1 MLRTALL
8 GCALSIGVV
17 SAAPAA
23 TLYFEAMM
31 KGASEVPPTNS
42 EGTGKA
48 IASLDTVSK
57 SFSYRV
63 TWDKLNGPATA
74 AHFHGPAVPGK
85 NAGVVVPI
93 DGKNPTSPAFGS
105 ATLTDPQIKDLEAGK
120 WYVNVHTAAHP
131 GGEIRGQVMP
141 QKVAAHPMP
150 MKGGSMPMKGGSMPM
165 KGGSMPMKGGS
176 MPMKGSKAPAP
187 AASTPAAATS
197 APAPA
202 ASAPAP
208 AASTPAPA
216 AAAPAPA
223 ASAPAPA
230 AGTPT
235 QK

>member
-63 TWDKLNGPATA
+63 TWDKLSGPATA
-74 AHFHGPAVPGK
+74 AHFHGPAAPGK

-105 ATLTDPQIKDLEAGK
+105 ATLTDPQLMVRERAHGGASRRRDPRSGD
-120 WYVNVHTAAHP
+120 AAESGSPPDANERWQHAHE
-131 GGEIRGQVMP
+131 GGQH
-141 QKVAAHPMP
+141 AHE
-150 MKGGSMPMKGGSMPM
+150 GRQHADEGRQHAHEG
-165 KGGSMPMKGGS
+165 
-176 MPMKGSKAPAP
+176 
-187 AASTPAAATS
+187 
-197 APAPA
+197 
-202 ASAPAP
+202 
-208 AASTPAPA
+208 
-216 AAAPAPA
+216 
-223 ASAPAPA
+223 
-230 AGTPT
+230 
-235 QK
+235 

>member
-74 AHFHGPAVPGK
+74 AHFHGPAAPGK

-105 ATLTDPQIKDLEAGK
+105 ATLTDPQIKDLEAG
-120 WYVNVHTAAHP
+120 VFNQFRPRGDLSRVAGRRRHAFSVGRTRLVRPRHGAIGRIGSATQ
-131 GGEIRGQVMP
+131 GE
-141 QKVAAHPMP
+141 AL
-150 MKGGSMPMKGGSMPM
+150 
-165 KGGSMPMKGGS
+165 
-176 MPMKGSKAPAP
+176 
-187 AASTPAAATS
+187 
-197 APAPA
+197 
-202 ASAPAP
+202 
-208 AASTPAPA
+208 
-216 AAAPAPA
+216 
-223 ASAPAPA
+223 
-230 AGTPT
+230 AGPL
-235 QK
+235 QALLGRRC